1 MITLTKKPTA
11 PIRDIFQKVD
21 DHAQIMRLEK
31 STTETIDGRVAGVE
45 QIAKALDEYA
55 RLFKAG
61 FGSPAELL
69 TLARAFPD
77 NLDYQSAIQKLDA
90 DGVMVVGGPASIEM
104 IDREGHLITTGA
116 LNKAFDNYMDNFR
129 TRNAMVLHSDVQVG
143 WALPAYI
150 SKGGQI
156 YKSGVNNKGLF
167 FITEVR
173 NDTKI
178 SDKVKAQIKEG
189 KLKSYSIAGSATK
202 VQSMQKGLL
211 PYMQVDEMELAE
223 VTVCEKGVNQGAA
236 FDILKAEETA
246 QTGKITKEQCGYR
259 DASNAEL
266 AAGIKCGTCVYFN
279 ESDGSCDVVVGSI
292 EEDDYCNLYVPNETD
307 ADTLETSNDK
317 PTTPVEDS
325 MGMEVH
331 IHLSQDG
338 TPDFVGSFLNLI
350 KTQTTGRYSPRAE
363 LAPQAPKMTEFME
376 FMGSDVAGQNFG
388 GGKAG
393 HWGGGTWRTQSQM
406 ESDEH
411 SYPAGGTAWAEDEVA
426 IDPNTGEPYPQPEEE
441 GEGDGGE

>member
-11 PIRDIFQKVD
+11 PVRDIFQKVD

-31 STTETIDGRVAGVE
+31 ATTETIDGRVAGLE
-45 QIAKALDEYA
+45 QISKALDEYA

-69 TLARAFPD
+69 TLSRAFPD
-77 NLDYQSAIQKLDA
+77 NPDYQAAMLKLENEP
-90 DGVMVVGGPASIEM
+90 MVVGGPASIEM

-236 FDILKAEETA
+236 FDILKAEDTA

-307 ADTLETSNDK
+307 ADTLETSDDK

-338 TPDFVGSFLNLI
+338 TPDFVGSFLNLM
-350 KTQTTGRYSPRAE
+350 KTRTTGRYSPRSE
-363 LAPQAPKMTEFME
+363 LAPQAPKMMEFLE

-388 GGKAG
+388 GGEHG
-393 HWGGGTWRTQSQM
+393 HWGQGEWRPQSQR

-411 SYPAGGTAWAEDEVA
+411 SFPTGGKPEQEESDE
-426 IDPNTGEPYPQPEEE
+426 NG
-441 GEGDGGE
+441 GDE